1 MNPRLKSG
9 YFITGTDTGVGK
21 TYVMAA
27 LARRAVDL
35 GRKVFAFKPI
45 ETGCQLE
52 NGQLVGEDQE
62 LICQAAGDWQRDKL
76 RGVHQFAMAAAP
88 LVAARAEAREV
99 DLELIERTFEEGMIR
114 ADLTL
119 VEGAGGWRV
128 PIFSGL
134 DMGGLAGR
142 LGLPVIIVARAGLGT
157 LNHTLLTAE
166 AVERD
171 RQRLV
176 VVVLSERP
184 SEPDDLVS
192 TNVEHL
198 QRHLGVAVIR
208 LRTDSKMLDPLI
220 LAE

>member
-1 MNPRLKSG
+1 
-9 YFITGTDTGVGK
+9 
-21 TYVMAA
+21 
-27 LARRAVDL
+27 
-35 GRKVFAFKPI
+35 
-45 ETGCQLE
+45 
-52 NGQLVGEDQE
+52 
-62 LICQAAGDWQRDKL
+62 
-76 RGVHQFAMAAAP
+76 MAAAP
-88 LVAARAEAREV
+88 LVAARDEAREV
-99 DLELIERTFEEGMIR
+99 DLELIEQVFEEGIAR

-128 PIFSGL
+128 PICAEL

-184 SEPDDLVS
+184 SEPEDLVS
-192 TNVEHL
+192 TNVEEIGI
-198 QRHLGVAVIR
+198 RLGVGVIR
-208 LRTDSKMLDPLI
+208 LRTDSKILDPLI
-220 LAE
+220 LRE